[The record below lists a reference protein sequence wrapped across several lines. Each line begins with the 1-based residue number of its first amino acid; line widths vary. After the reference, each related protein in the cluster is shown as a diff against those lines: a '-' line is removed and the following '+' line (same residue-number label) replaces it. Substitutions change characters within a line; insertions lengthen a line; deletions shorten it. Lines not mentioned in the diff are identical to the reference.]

1 MFFVSKAKGF
11 PAPQCQCWVNRPT
24 KIVPERTKVWRNRT
38 RLAGKPNIEIG
49 GRGELPFP
57 TSPEDMA
64 ELSQQLRSVLFS
76 KFCPPTEH
84 GVAFLPLK
92 TVPHWPPWA
101 LERPTAKKPQA
112 RRAPESF
119 WTTAEAKV
127 RKESF
132 PGQRNPPPPRRLLRG
147 TGPEGCQPPARQGR
161 QPSQASQTQAG
172 PAQPASPHFNHILIP
187 HFNPC

>member
-1 MFFVSKAKGF
+1 MRFGRRTF
-11 PAPQCQCWVNRPT
+11 PRPPISLLGGPPP
-24 KIVPERTKVWRNRT
+24 KFVPERTKVWRNGT

-76 KFCPPTEH
+76 KFCLTTEH

-92 TVPHWPPWA
+92 TVPRWPPWA

-119 WTTAEAKV
+119 WQRLQLKRLNVVSRPLVGGWSQNYAENYAEIRDHQNAHPDALPQAARARV
-127 RKESF
+127 MPTHF
-132 PGQRNPPPPRRLLRG
+132 LR
-147 TGPEGCQPPARQGR
+147 QQG
-161 QPSQASQTQAG
+161 SG
-172 PAQPASPHFNHILIP
+172 
-187 HFNPC
+187 

>member
-1 MFFVSKAKGF
+1 M
-11 PAPQCQCWVNRPT
+11 PPHD
-24 KIVPERTKVWRNRT
+24 
-38 RLAGKPNIEIG
+38 NIEIG
-49 GRGELPFP
+49 ERGELPFP

-92 TVPHWPPWA
+92 TVRHWPPWA

-119 WTTAEAKV
+119 C
-127 RKESF
+127 
-132 PGQRNPPPPRRLLRG
+132 QRLQLKRLNVVSRPFVCALSEPLLVFFRPLR
-147 TGPEGCQPPARQGR
+147 AD
-161 QPSQASQTQAG
+161 
-172 PAQPASPHFNHILIP
+172 FW
-187 HFNPC
+187 